1 MKIACVLC
9 EQEFVVDGKL
19 EDGQH
24 VLCPYC
30 GGKSEYR
37 KVTRIELPKDLGSIN
52 RTGEQGDAESE
63 KTEEFEE
70 IKIAPPEVAPSVFR
84 KPLHVIRKNNEKTE
98 GGAATE
104 RQMVSRRLHMAE
116 DHVRFYEEMKDIEH
130 RRKMREMINS
140 ILLLLVVA
148 ICALVAYWYVG
159 YRKEQ
164 RQQAELAFAEERNRL
179 EAEHAENERR
189 EKERRDAEEKARQER
204 ILAEKRKNEEQM
216 RIAQA
221 EKEKEANALHES
233 MVLYRQVRA
242 LFAGGE
248 FDFIKA
254 LPEDSRPG
262 KVISEF
268 YYLLPFLNNEEI
280 VVCNSSTN
288 GIESVCRLDESG
300 RRTALDAD
308 TFLSSL
314 EGKDYLVAYN
324 EKVYFQ
330 SKRKKPRIV
339 QISKTEVVD
348 IVKVFFGDIAK
359 EVKSFDLDPDRLRF
373 EIVFVPSGGKNIVVV
388 DTIEYGAQYSL
399 SKVMEAIEDAFPM
412 KSGSYSSA
420 SRSRYKRT
428 VVFWEGAHIK
438 KGIDGVTYVPRSAP
452 PMTIDSTMFQGP
464 RIRGTRLN
472 SVWVNRIRRLDN
484 TREHWSSLAE
494 EARRQEEAEKRFYE
508 QQELARRKRDQSA
521 MSKAEREYAAKI
533 DGIYKSGAL
542 YIRAKI
548 DKR

>member
-1 MKIACVLC
+1 MTRC
-9 EQEFVVDGKL
+9 EN
-19 EDGQH
+19 
-24 VLCPYC
+24 C
-30 GGKSEYR
+30 
-37 KVTRIELPKDLGSIN
+37 
-52 RTGEQGDAESE
+52 
-63 KTEEFEE
+63 KT
-70 IKIAPPEVAPSVFR
+70 VA
-84 KPLHVIRKNNEKTE
+84 
-98 GGAATE
+98 
-104 RQMVSRRLHMAE
+104 
-116 DHVRFYEEMKDIEH
+116 D
-130 RRKMREMINS
+130 
-140 ILLLLVVA
+140 
-148 ICALVAYWYVG
+148 
-159 YRKEQ
+159 
-164 RQQAELAFAEERNRL
+164 
-179 EAEHAENERR
+179 
-189 EKERRDAEEKARQER
+189 
-204 ILAEKRKNEEQM
+204 
-216 RIAQA
+216 
-221 EKEKEANALHES
+221 
-233 MVLYRQVRA
+233 
-242 LFAGGE
+242 
-248 FDFIKA
+248 
-254 LPEDSRPG
+254 
-262 KVISEF
+262 
-268 YYLLPFLNNEEI
+268 
-280 VVCNSSTN
+280 
-288 GIESVCRLDESG
+288 GIESVCRVDESG

-438 KGIDGVTYVPRSAP
+438 KGIDGVTYVPKFP
-452 PMTIDSTMFQGP
+452 
-464 RIRGTRLN
+464 LN
-472 SVWVNRIRRLDN
+472 RTWVNHIKSLDN

-508 QQELARRKRDQSA
+508 QQKLARRKRDQSA